1 MRGNMTRVQL
11 HKRSVEMVRSMLAAH
26 GIRVQAGPP
35 RAASG
40 SRAVRFDLVAEDLTI
55 AVRVAKRSTFPW
67 QVLVHGKRY
76 SYRYH
81 GHRWNLHSHGSTK
94 LRPDVW
100 VFVASSTCSRFFVVP
115 GRRVRGF
122 YTLTLRESSRT
133 WLLAYENRWETIHE
147 LATVR
152 QRNVA

>member
-1 MRGNMTRVQL
+1 
-11 HKRSVEMVRSMLAAH
+11 MVRGMLTAR
-26 GIRVQAGPP
+26 GICVEPGNP

-40 SRAVRFDLVAEDLTI
+40 NAATRFDLVADDLTI
-55 AVRVAKRSTFPW
+55 AVRAAKRSTFPW

-76 SYRYH
+76 SYRYQ

-100 VFVASSTCSRFFVVP
+100 IFVASSKQPRFFIVP

-122 YTLTLRESSRT
+122 YTLTLRQPSRT
-133 WLLAYENRWETIHE
+133 WLLAYEDRWETILE
-147 LATVR
+147 LAAAR
-152 QRNVA
+152 QRKVA